1 MAASG
6 SSGSPACRK
15 PTLPTT
21 TVRARCL
28 VNSPPSTEI
37 STRTAGNMS
46 DLKPE
51 TT

>member
-6 SSGSPACRK
+6 SSGIPACRK

-28 VNSPPSTEI
+28 VKSPPSTEI
-37 STRTAGNMS
+37 STFIAGNIS
-46 DLKPE
+46 DFRPE
-51 TT
+51 RT